1 MCGGFGTLA
10 RFSACTKG
18 SAETSP
24 VEKSR
29 ISRLFRQTKRPLLA
43 AFWSGRDARLKRP
56 RAFGWTFQSS
66 TISLPS
72 RMAVTLARET
82 T

>member
-24 VEKSR
+24 VEEGPMGA
-29 ISRLFRQTKRPLLA
+29 LFR
-43 AFWSGRDARLKRP
+43 
-56 RAFGWTFQSS
+56 
-66 TISLPS
+66 
-72 RMAVTLARET
+72 
-82 T
+82 

>member
-1 MCGGFGTLA
+1 M
-10 RFSACTKG
+10 SA
-18 SAETSP
+18 
-24 VEKSR
+24 
-29 ISRLFRQTKRPLLA
+29 LFRQMKRPLLA

-56 RAFGWTFQSS
+56 RAFGLIFQSS

>member
-29 ISRLFRQTKRPLLA
+29 ISRLYRQTKRPLPA
-43 AFWSGRDARLKRP
+43 AFWSGWGARP
-56 RAFGWTFQSS
+56 RSPCAFGLIFQSS